1 MTTITQE
8 KIPHTKSNLKQLSLK
23 LILVVANN
31 NNIYYYLNVEL
42 FFTINT

>member
-1 MTTITQE
+1 MTIITQE
-8 KIPHTKSNLKQLSLK
+8 KIPHTKLNLKQLSLK
-23 LILVVANN
+23 VILVANN